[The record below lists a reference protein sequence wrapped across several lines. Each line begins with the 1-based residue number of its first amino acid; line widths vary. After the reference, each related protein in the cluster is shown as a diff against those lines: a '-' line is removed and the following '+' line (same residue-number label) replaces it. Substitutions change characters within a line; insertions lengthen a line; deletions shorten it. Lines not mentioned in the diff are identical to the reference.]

1 MIDLKDPNNQVSDKE
16 KQIQQTDNIE
26 ILKMELNKGVEITP
40 EIKEKSKLTKD
51 EWREWTKTV
60 WSIANTSSKDHP
72 AVFPVEIPYRLIRM
86 SSYYGETVIDPFNGL
101 GTTGVAALQCGRKY
115 IGFDTNKDYIDTS
128 RRRLEE
134 LDFENQLKNYYL
146 FNESSCGNIMKSI
159 PDNSIGTI
167 VTSPPY
173 WNKADYGDFEGN
185 IGNLEKYDE
194 FLDNVKEVFEECYR
208 VLMPGRR
215 LNVITANVNQ
225 KTTQG
230 LLTFPIAAD
239 LIKKAQE
246 VGFYLVNELIWSKDG
261 TGGKWGSSGKQR
273 PIFGSYPYPPN
284 FLYKNVHEYIIILRK
299 PSDKKSSNAPE
310 YENLFSGEPHT
321 KIIK

>member
-1 MIDLKDPNNQVSDKE
+1 MIEANMVIV
-16 KQIQQTDNIE
+16 KQINIDQ
-26 ILKMELNKGVEITP
+26 NV
-40 EIKEKSKLTKD
+40 KEKSKLTKD

-72 AVFPVEIPYRLIRM
+72 AVFPIEIPYRLIRM
-86 SSYYGETVIDPFNGL
+86 STFYGETVIDPFSGL
-101 GTTGVAALQCGRKY
+101 GTTGVAALQCGRRY
-115 IGFDTNKDYIDTS
+115 IGFDTNSDYIELS
-128 RRRLEE
+128 KNKLEE
-134 LDFENQLKNYYL
+134 FDLEKQTEDFHLV
-146 FNESSCGNIMKSI
+146 NESSYGNTMKNI
-159 PDNSIGTI
+159 PENSIGTI

-173 WNKADYGDFEGN
+173 WDKANYGDYEDN
-185 IGNLEKYDE
+185 IGNANKYDQ
-194 FLDNVKEVFEECYR
+194 FLDNVQKVFEECYR
-208 VLMPGRR
+208 TLIPGRR

-261 TGGKWGSSGKQR
+261 TGGKWGSAGKQR

-284 FLYKNVHEYIIILRK
+284 FLYKNIHEYIIILRK
-299 PSDKKSSNAPE
+299 PSNSKSPNAPE
-310 YENLFSGEPHT
+310 YEDLFLEEPHT
-321 KIIK
+321 RISR